1 VRILVTTMVILALAV
16 PAYAQLSTG
25 GAPGGSGAS
34 GGSGGSSSA
43 RPGLTLGGEK
53 KAKTDDELQEEKER
67 EEAYKAGV
75 NKIPDQKPK
84 SDPWGSI
91 RGAATTPTK
100 AAPQTKSSQQRPAAS
115 K

>member
-25 GAPGGSGAS
+25 GAPSGSGAS
-34 GGSGGSSSA
+34 GGSGGSSTA

-53 KAKTDDELQEEKER
+53 KAKTEDELQEEKER
-67 EEAYKAGV
+67 DEAYKAGL

-84 SDPWGSI
+84 SDPWGTI
-91 RGAATTPTK
+91 RGAPTTPTK